1 MLHAIGSE
9 SENKKAHAGASLAAA
24 QDSHASV
31 DFDARANHGPDHLAD
46 GQSRAAPQTSGG
58 NQAALKRLPISFMPA
73 LSNQSRLQMLE
84 RKTDCACGG
93 QCGGCKSKASS
104 SLNFYG
110 DLEGDILRLAPD
122 GPGETTQEI
131 GSPGS
136 EAEPLQS
143 GGGGCTSLCN
153 RAYAD
158 PALNTGGG
166 GVVCEKGVK
175 CACVFDVSPLRRGQC
190 PGFDAIVLAHET
202 RHLPETECSA
212 TAPLSRLGP
221 RPGVDLM
228 TVECTHRRES
238 IREIDAILPGSAGI
252 CKTGMQT
259 IRNGLDAWVK
269 ANCS

>member
-1 MLHAIGSE
+1 MLHALVSE
-9 SENKKAHAGASLAAA
+9 SEHKKLHPEASTAAVREP
-24 QDSHASV
+24 HASFN
-31 DFDARANHGPDHLAD
+31 FDAWANHGSDHLAD
-46 GQSRAAPQTSGG
+46 GQPLAASQTSCS
-58 NQAALKRLPISFMPA
+58 NQATLKRLPFSFMPV

-93 QCGGCKSKASS
+93 QCGGCKGKKAS
-104 SLNFYG
+104 FIG
-110 DLEGDILRLAPD
+110 DLDDDVLRLAPD
-122 GPGETTQEI
+122 GSEATTQEA
-131 GSPGS
+131 GSPAT

-158 PALNTGGG
+158 PALNGGGG

-175 CACVFDVSPLRRGQC
+175 CACVFDVAPLTRGQC

-202 RHLPETECSA
+202 RHLPETDCSA
-212 TAPLSRLGP
+212 TAPLSRLGT
-221 RPGVDLM
+221 RSGVDLT

-252 CKTGMQT
+252 CKTGMQS
-259 IRNGLDAWVK
+259 IRAQLDTWVK